1 MSVRLRTVVTD
12 YLAKLCLTR
21 CDFGGFNSACIE
33 RGADAHTNLPGS
45 GKVVPAR
52 GCGHEGNERVVVNC
66 QPSSNKPMEGFLMT
80 KRSESKL
87 TDAYTGPITAI
98 IGPRDDTGRPPIK
111 RCVLAGLDAIYGA
124 HVSSI
129 NTAIGHKL
137 RCGAV
142 AKYMRERDFEATRHL
157 PRGKVTVADRNNI
170 KFHINFDAAR
180 KHALKYARENGIEIN
195 CDRIAGRST
204 QIR

>member
-1 MSVRLRTVVTD
+1 MEAILMSRNSQNNQSD
-12 YLAKLCLTR
+12 
-21 CDFGGFNSACIE
+21 DF
-33 RGADAHTNLPGS
+33 
-45 GKVVPAR
+45 
-52 GCGHEGNERVVVNC
+52 
-66 QPSSNKPMEGFLMT
+66 
-80 KRSESKL
+80 
-87 TDAYTGPITAI
+87 TGPITVI
-98 IGPRDDTGRPPIK
+98 IGPRDDTGRPPIE

-170 KFHINFDAAR
+170 KFHINFDAVR

-204 QIR
+204 QTR